1 MRIVRTCFSLLAM
14 CLTLALAAATSAQPS
29 GNPPDVVGIRLGMS
43 AQDAYNA
50 LKARANGSRIG
61 IGQSKIQGIQQPV
74 VTVMALQVVGSSPRE
89 EITLYLTFPPQKQ
102 VVWNV
107 VRTLSFEVGKE
118 PTRASILGGL
128 RQKYGPETGATTA
141 GMYWTFTEDG
151 QRANA
156 TQVMQDGCGNRAYI
170 SQVQDFQNPSP
181 VSAYAY
187 MEPAPKCD
195 KYVGVRAE
203 VGNAFSASGALAN
216 YVTVGLTDTAIALR
230 SRDAW
235 KAIVDRDNAAARQQ
249 EIDKAKQQKKP
260 SF

>member
-1 MRIVRTCFSLLAM
+1 MRLVQSCTSLLVM
-14 CLTLALAAATSAQPS
+14 CLTLALAASAQPS
-29 GNPPDVVGIRLGMS
+29 GNQPDVVGIRPGMA

-50 LKARANGSRIG
+50 LRARANGSKVG
-61 IGQSKIQGIQQPV
+61 IGQSTIQGIQQPV
-74 VTVMALQVVGSSPRE
+74 VTVMALQVMGSSPRE
-89 EITLYLTFPPQKQ
+89 EITVYLTFPPQKQ

-107 VRTLSFEVGKE
+107 VRTLSFEAGKE
-118 PTRASILGGL
+118 PLRASILDGL

-181 VSAYAY
+181 TSGYAY
-187 MEPAPKCD
+187 MDPVPKCD
-195 KYVGVRAE
+195 KYVGIRAE

-235 KAIVDRDNAAARQQ
+235 KAIVDRDNAAARQR
-249 EIDKAKQQKKP
+249 ELDKANQQQKP
-260 SF
+260 PF